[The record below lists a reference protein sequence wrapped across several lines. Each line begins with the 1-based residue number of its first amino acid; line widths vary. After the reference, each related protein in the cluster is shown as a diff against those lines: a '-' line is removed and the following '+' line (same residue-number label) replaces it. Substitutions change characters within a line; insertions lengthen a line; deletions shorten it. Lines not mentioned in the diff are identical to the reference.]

1 MPTQNQNPGA
11 QPHIRKI
18 FGGAIKLAIA
28 SEYQY
33 VTVEH
38 VALSLLADK
47 SVIDALTRC
56 NANVSKIASEIEKVL
71 DEQSPRIK
79 LNNADPTPTRSVQR
93 IFERAIHQAGNSG
106 KMLVEPYHIMAALF
120 MEQDCFSVYVI
131 EQEGVDRVSFLRNV
145 NMSGSTVNADGEEM
159 TPNDI
164 DPTTGMPIQSPE
176 SALDEFCVNLNEKAS
191 DGDIDNL
198 VGREKEVERVVQIIC
213 RRRKNNPLLVGES
226 GVGKTAIA
234 EGLALRI
241 VEENVPDYIKDAVIY
256 ALDMGA
262 LMAGAKYRGDVEER
276 LKAVLKGIEKI
287 NEEKKAILFIDE
299 LHTIIGAG
307 ATQGGS
313 MDVGNLLK
321 PALGSGKLRCIGSTT
336 YDEFNKY
343 FRKDTALKRRFQKV
357 DIVEPT
363 LEETREIIRGLA
375 KYFEEYH
382 SVKYMPEALM
392 RAVEL
397 SDKHIHD
404 NKLPDKAIDVIDEA
418 GAAQRLFPED
428 ERLDIIDVL
437 QIEEVIAKIA
447 RLPIETMTDSNKDRI
462 KNLEEHIK
470 NFVFGQDSAVE
481 ELVAAVELGMAGLR
495 EPDKPLGSYMFSGPT
510 GVGKTEVAKQL
521 ATQLGVELIRFD
533 MSEYMEK
540 HTVAKLIGAPP
551 GYVGH
556 DDGDGQLIEAI
567 DKHPHCVLLLD
578 EIEKAHP
585 DLFNILLQIMDE
597 ATLTGSRG
605 KTVKFHNVILIM
617 TTNAGAAEMAKP
629 AMGFER
635 ELNVSADE
643 EAITR
648 MFAPEFRN
656 RLDGIIAFDPLSRG
670 TMLHI
675 VDKFI
680 NQLQTRLDEKAI
692 QIILTDETKTWLAQ
706 KGYDPAMGARP
717 LARII
722 QEHIKKP
729 MSKEILY
736 GKLVDGGKVRVSVA
750 GKRLSLTFDK
760 RVVKKTETV
769 KAKE

>member
-1 MPTQNQNPGA
+1 MSQHPGN
-11 QPHIRKI
+11 QPHIREI
-18 FGGAIKLAIA
+18 FGRAIA
-28 SEYQY
+28 IAVQGKYQY

-38 VALSLLADK
+38 VSLSLLADR
-47 SVIDALTRC
+47 SVIDALSRC
-56 NANVSKIASEIEKVL
+56 NADVSKIIFEIEKAV
-71 DEQSPRIK
+71 DEQSPK
-79 LNNADPTPTRSVQR
+79 QHNSNPTPTRAVQR

-106 KMLVEPYHIMAALF
+106 KILVEPYHIMAALF

-131 EQEGVDRVSFLRNV
+131 EQQGVDRVSFLRNV
-145 NMSGSTVNADGEEM
+145 SMSGNANAVDADGEVM
-159 TPNDI
+159 IPNDI
-164 DPTTGMPIQSPE
+164 DPETGMPVQSSK
-176 SALDEFCVNLNEKAS
+176 SALEEFCVNLNEKAS
-191 DGDIDNL
+191 DGNIDSL
-198 VGREKEVERVVQIIC
+198 VGRQKEVERVVQIIC
-213 RRRKNNPLLVGES
+213 RRRKNNPILVGES

-256 ALDMGA
+256 ALDVGA

-299 LHTIIGAG
+299 IHTIIGAG

-313 MDVGNLLK
+313 MDVSNLLK
-321 PALGSGKLRCIGSTT
+321 PALGSGSLRCIGSTT
-336 YDEFNKY
+336 YDEYNKY
-343 FRKDTALKRRFQKV
+343 FRKDAALKRRFQKV
-357 DIVEPT
+357 DVVEPT
-363 LEETREIIRGLA
+363 LDETKEIIRGLS

-382 SVKYMPEALM
+382 SIKYTPEALM
-392 RAVEL
+392 RAVDL
-397 SDKHIHD
+397 ADKHIHD

-418 GAAQRLFPED
+418 GAAQRLFSES
-428 ERLDIIDVL
+428 ERLDIIDVQ
-437 QIEEVIAKIA
+437 QIEEVVAKIA
-447 RLPIETMTDSNKDRI
+447 RLPEETMTSSNKDRI
-462 KNLEEHIK
+462 EYLEAHIK
-470 NFVFGQDSAVE
+470 NFVFGQDTAVE
-481 ELVAAVELGMAGLR
+481 ELVAAVQLGMAGLR
-495 EPDKPLGSYMFSGPT
+495 EPDLPLGSYLFSGPT
-510 GVGKTEVAKQL
+510 GVGKTEVIKQL
-521 ATQLGVELIRFD
+521 AIHLGVELVRFD

-540 HTVAKLIGAPP
+540 HTISKLIGAPP

-556 DDGDGQLIEAI
+556 DDGDGLLIEAI

-585 DLFNILLQIMDE
+585 DLFNILLQIMDG

-605 KTVKFHNVILIM
+605 KTVKFHNVILAM
-617 TTNAGAAEMAKP
+617 TTNAGAAEMTKQSI
-629 AMGFER
+629 GFER
-635 ELNVSADE
+635 GLNASADE
-643 EAITR
+643 EAITK

-692 QIILTDETKTWLAQ
+692 QIILDEETKTWLAR

-717 LARII
+717 LARVI

-729 MSKEILY
+729 MSKEILF
-736 GKLVDGGKVRVSVA
+736 GELVDGGKVMVNVVD
-750 GKRLSLTFDK
+750 KKLSLKYDK

-769 KAKE
+769 KEER

>member
-1 MPTQNQNPGA
+1 MSNPGN
-11 QPHIRKI
+11 QPHIREI
-18 FGGAIKLAIA
+18 FGRSIAIA
-28 SEYQY
+28 VDGKYQY

-38 VALSLLADK
+38 VALSLLADR
-47 SVIDALTRC
+47 SVIDTLSRC
-56 NANVSKIASEIEKVL
+56 NADVSKIISEIEKTV
-71 DEQSPRIK
+71 DEQSPK
-79 LNNADPTPTRSVQR
+79 QSTNNPTPTRAVQR

-106 KMLVEPYHIMAALF
+106 KIVVEPYHIMAALF

-131 EQEGVDRVSFLRNV
+131 EEEGVDRVTFLRNV
-145 NMSGSTVNADGEEM
+145 NMKGGSAGPVGADGDEM

-164 DPTTGMPIQSPE
+164 DPMTGMPIQSPE
-176 SALDEFCVNLNEKAS
+176 GALDEYCVNLNDKAS
-191 DGDIDNL
+191 DGKIDNL
-198 VGREKEVERVVQIIC
+198 IGRKEEIERVVQIIC

-241 VEENVPDYIKDAVIY
+241 VEQDVPDYIKDAVIY

-262 LMAGAKYRGDVEER
+262 LMAGAKFRGDVEER
-276 LKAVLKGIEKI
+276 LKGVLKGIEKI
-287 NEEKKAILFIDE
+287 NEDKKAILFIDE
-299 LHTIIGAG
+299 LHTIVGAG

-321 PALGSGKLRCIGSTT
+321 PALSSGSLRCIGSTT
-336 YDEFNKY
+336 YDEYNKH
-343 FRKDTALKRRFQKV
+343 FRKDIALKRRFQKV
-357 DIVEPT
+357 DIDEPS
-363 LEETREIIRGLA
+363 LEESKEIILGLS

-382 SVKYMPEALM
+382 DIKYTPEALIL
-392 RAVEL
+392 AVEL
-397 SDKHIHD
+397 ADKHIHD

-418 GAAQRLFPED
+418 GARQRLFPEED
-428 ERLDIIDVL
+428 RLKIIDVL

-447 RLPIETMTDSNKDRI
+447 RLPEETISTNNKDRI
-462 KNLEEHIK
+462 RYLEEHIK
-470 NFVFGQDSAVE
+470 NFVFGQDPAVE

-495 EPDKPLGSYMFSGPT
+495 EPNKPLGSYLFSGPT
-510 GVGKTEVAKQL
+510 GVGKTEAIKQL
-521 ATQLGVELIRFD
+521 ATHLGVKFVRFD

-540 HTVAKLIGAPP
+540 HTVSKLIGAPP
-551 GYVGH
+551 GYIGH

-567 DKHPHCVLLLD
+567 DKNPHCVLLLD

-605 KTVKFHNVILIM
+605 KTVKFNNVIVCM
-617 TTNAGAAEMAKP
+617 TTNAGAAEMTKNGI
-629 AMGFER
+629 GFVNNG
-635 ELNVSADE
+635 LNVGADE
-643 EAITR
+643 EAITKL
-648 MFAPEFRN
+648 FPPEFRN

-680 NQLQTRLDEKAI
+680 NQLQTQLDDKAI
-692 QIILTDETKTWLAQ
+692 QIILSEDTKTWLAR

-717 LARII
+717 LARVI
-722 QEHIKKP
+722 QEYIKKP

-736 GKLVDGGKVRVSVA
+736 GKLMDGGKVRVEVVD
-750 GKRLSLTFDK
+750 KKLSLTFEK
-760 RVVKKTETV
+760 RVVKKIESVV
-769 KAKE
+769 KIEE

>member
-1 MPTQNQNPGA
+1 MTTQNPGH
-11 QPHIRKI
+11 QPHIREI
-18 FGGAIKLAIA
+18 FGRAIA
-28 SEYQY
+28 IAMEGGYQY
-33 VTVEH
+33 VTAEH
-38 VALSLLADK
+38 IALSLLANK
-47 SVIDALTRC
+47 SVIDALNRC
-56 NANVSKIASEIEKVL
+56 KADVAKIISEIKEAL
-71 DEQSPRIK
+71 DEQSPQFPQ
-79 LNNADPTPTRSVQR
+79 NGDDPAPTRSVQR
-93 IFERAIHQAGNSG
+93 IIERAIHQVGNSG
-106 KMLVEPYHIMAALF
+106 KVTVEPYHIMAALF
-120 MEQDCFSVYVI
+120 TEQDCFSVYVI
-131 EQEGVDRVSFLRNV
+131 EKEGVDRVSFLRNM
-145 NMSGSTVNADGEEM
+145 NISGSSAVGADGEEM
-159 TPNDI
+159 APNDI
-164 DPTTGMPIQSPE
+164 DPETGMPIQSSE
-176 SALDEFCVNLNEKAS
+176 GALDEFCVNLNKKAE

-276 LKAVLKGIEKI
+276 LKAVLDGLKKI

-299 LHTIIGAG
+299 IHTIIGAG

-313 MDVGNLLK
+313 MDVSNLLK
-321 PALGSGKLRCIGSTT
+321 PVLGSGKLRCIGSTT
-336 YDEFNKY
+336 YDEYNKY
-343 FRKDTALKRRFQKV
+343 FRKDTALRRRFQKV
-357 DIVEPT
+357 DIIEPT
-363 LEETREIIRGLA
+363 LDETKEIILGLS
-375 KYFEEYH
+375 KYFEKYH
-382 SVKYMPEALM
+382 GVKYTSEALIL
-392 RAVEL
+392 AVEL
-397 SDKHIHD
+397 ADKHIHD

-418 GAAQRLFPED
+418 GAAQRLFSED
-428 ERLDIIDVL
+428 KRLDTIDVL

-447 RLPIETMTDSNKDRI
+447 RLPAETVSSNNKDRI
-462 KNLEEHIK
+462 KYLEEHIK

-495 EPDKPLGSYMFSGPT
+495 APDTPLGSYIFSGPT

-521 ATQLGVELIRFD
+521 AIHLGVELVRFD

-540 HTVAKLIGAPP
+540 HTVSKLIGSPP
-551 GYVGH
+551 GYVGY

-578 EIEKAHP
+578 EVEKAHP
-585 DLFNILLQIMDE
+585 DLFNLLLQIMDG
-597 ATLTGSRG
+597 AKLTSSRG
-605 KTVKFHNVILIM
+605 KTVNFRNVMLIM

-629 AMGFER
+629 AIGFER
-635 ELNVSADE
+635 ELNIGADE
-643 EAITR
+643 EALKK
-648 MFAPEFRN
+648 MFAPEFHN
-656 RLDGIIAFDPLSRG
+656 RLDGIIAFDPLDRG

-680 NQLQTRLDEKAI
+680 NQLQTQLDEKAI
-692 QIILTDETKTWLAQ
+692 QITLDDEAKTWLAR
-706 KGYDPAMGARP
+706 KGYEPTMGARP

-736 GKLVDGGKVRVSVA
+736 GKLVDGGKVGVTVVDKKIVLKF
-750 GKRLSLTFDK
+750 GKLIA
-760 RVVKKTETV
+760 KKTETV
-769 KAKE
+769 DAEE

>member
-1 MPTQNQNPGA
+1 MPNPGN
-11 QPHIRKI
+11 QPHIREI
-18 FGGAIKLAIA
+18 FGRATAIA
-28 SEYQY
+28 VEGQYQY

-38 VALSLLADK
+38 VALSLLANK
-47 SVIDALTRC
+47 SVVDALSRC
-56 NANVSKIASEIEKVL
+56 NADVGKIILEIGKAV
-71 DEQSPRIK
+71 DEQSPK
-79 LNNADPTPTRSVQR
+79 QNNTNPTPTRAVQR

-106 KMLVEPYHIMAALF
+106 KMIVEAYHIMAALF
-120 MEQDCFSVYVI
+120 SEQDCFSVYVI
-131 EQEGVDRVSFLRNV
+131 ESEGVDRVSFLRNV
-145 NMSGSTVNADGEEM
+145 NMSGSAVDADGEEM

-164 DPTTGMPIQSPE
+164 DPETGMPIQSPK
-176 SALDEFCVNLNEKAS
+176 SALEEFCVNLNEKAS

-226 GVGKTAIA
+226 GVGKTAIV

-241 VEENVPDYIKDAVIY
+241 VEEDVPDYIKDAVIY

-287 NEEKKAILFIDE
+287 NEDKKAILFIDE

-336 YDEFNKY
+336 YDEYNKY

-363 LEETREIIRGLA
+363 LEETRDIIRGLA
-375 KYFEEYH
+375 KYFEAYH
-382 SVKYMPEALM
+382 NVKYTPEALM

-428 ERLDIIDVL
+428 KRLDTIDVL
-437 QIEEVIAKIA
+437 QIEEIIAKIA
-447 RLPIETMTDSNKDRI
+447 RLPAETVSSSKKDRI
-462 KNLEEHIK
+462 RYLEEHIK
-470 NFVFGQDSAVE
+470 NFVFGQDAAVE

-495 EPDKPLGSYMFSGPT
+495 APDTPLGSYIFSGPT
-510 GVGKTEVAKQL
+510 GVGKTEAAKQL
-521 ATQLGVELIRFD
+521 AIHLGVELVRFD
-533 MSEYMEK
+533 MSEYMER
-540 HTVAKLIGAPP
+540 HTVAKLIGSPP

-556 DDGDGQLIEAI
+556 DDGDGQLIEAV

-578 EIEKAHP
+578 EVEKAHP
-585 DLFNILLQIMDE
+585 DLFNILLQIMDG
-597 ATLTGSRG
+597 AKLTSSRG
-605 KTVKFHNVILIM
+605 KVANFRNVMLIM
-617 TTNAGAAEMAKP
+617 TTNAGAAEMVKP
-629 AMGFER
+629 AIGFER
-635 ELNVSADE
+635 TLNVGADE
-643 EAITR
+643 EAINK

-656 RLDGIIAFDPLSRG
+656 RLDGIIAFDPLDRG

-680 NQLQTRLDEKAI
+680 NQLQTQLDEKAI
-692 QIILTDETKTWLAQ
+692 QIVLEDEAKTWLAQ
-706 KGYDPAMGARP
+706 KGFDPAFGARP
-717 LARII
+717 LARVI

-736 GKLVDGGKVRVSVA
+736 GKLVDGGKVGVSVT
-750 GKRLSLTFDK
+750 GKKLSLKFDK
-760 RVVKKTETV
+760 RIVKKVETV
-769 KAKE
+769 NAEE

>member
-1 MPTQNQNPGA
+1 MSNPGN
-11 QPHIRKI
+11 QPHIREI
-18 FGGAIKLAIA
+18 FGRAIA
-28 SEYQY
+28 IAIEGKYQY

-38 VALSLLADK
+38 VALSLLANK
-47 SVIDALTRC
+47 SVTDALSRC
-56 NANVSKIASEIEKVL
+56 NADVAKITSEISKAVA
-71 DEQSPRIK
+71 EQCPNQSTA
-79 LNNADPTPTRSVQR
+79 NPTPTRAVQR

-106 KMLVEPYHIMAALF
+106 KMIVEAYHIMAALF
-120 MEQDCFSVYVI
+120 NEQDCFSVYVI
-131 EQEGVDRVSFLRNV
+131 ESEGVDRVSFLRNV
-145 NMSGSTVNADGEEM
+145 SMSGSAVDANGEEM
-159 TPNDI
+159 IPNDI
-164 DPTTGMPIQSPE
+164 DPETGMPVQSSK

-226 GVGKTAIA
+226 GVGKTAIV

-241 VEENVPDYIKDAVIY
+241 VEGNVPDYIKDAVIY

-262 LMAGAKYRGDVEER
+262 LIAGTKYRGDVEER

-307 ATQGGS
+307 ATGGGS

-336 YDEFNKY
+336 YDEYNKH
-343 FRKDTALKRRFQKV
+343 FRKDAALKRRFQKV
-357 DIVEPT
+357 DIDEPT
-363 LEETREIIRGLA
+363 IDETKEIILGLS

-382 SVKYMPEALM
+382 SVKYTPEALI
-392 RAVEL
+392 RAVDL
-397 SDKHIHD
+397 AAKHIHD

-428 ERLDIIDVL
+428 ERLDTIDVP

-447 RLPIETMTDSNKDRI
+447 RLPAETVSTNNKDRI
-462 KNLEEHIK
+462 KYLEEHIK
-470 NFVFGQDSAVE
+470 NFVFGQDPAVE
-481 ELVAAVELGMAGLR
+481 ELVSAIQLGMAGLR
-495 EPDKPLGSYMFSGPT
+495 DPDKPLGSYLFSGPT
-510 GVGKTEVAKQL
+510 GVGKTEAIKQL
-521 ATQLGVELIRFD
+521 AIHLGVELVRFD

-540 HTVAKLIGAPP
+540 HTVSKLIGAPP

-556 DDGDGQLIEAI
+556 DDGDGLLIEAI

-585 DLFNILLQIMDE
+585 ELFNILLQIMDG
-597 ATLTGSRG
+597 ATLTGGRG
-605 KTVKFHNVILIM
+605 KTVKFHNVILAM
-617 TTNAGAAEMAKP
+617 TTNAGAAEMAKE
-629 AMGFER
+629 AIGFER
-635 ELNVSADE
+635 TLNVGADE
-643 EAITR
+643 EAINR

-680 NQLQTRLDEKAI
+680 NQLQTQLDEKAI
-692 QIILTDETKTWLAQ
+692 QIGLSDDAKTWLSK

-717 LARII
+717 LARVI

-729 MSKEILY
+729 MSKEILF
-736 GKLVDGGKVRVSVA
+736 GELVDGGKVMVNVVD
-750 GKRLSLTFDK
+750 KKLSLKYNK

-769 KAKE
+769 KAEE

>member
-1 MPTQNQNPGA
+1 MPNPGN
-11 QPHIRKI
+11 QPHIREI
-18 FGGAIKLAIA
+18 FGRATDIA
-28 SEYQY
+28 VKGQYQY

-38 VALSLLADK
+38 VALSLLANK
-47 SVIDALTRC
+47 SVVAALSRC
-56 NANVSKIASEIEKVL
+56 NADVDKIISEIGKAV
-71 DEQSPRIK
+71 DEQSPEQD
-79 LNNADPTPTRSVQR
+79 NTNPTPTRAVQR

-106 KMLVEPYHIMAALF
+106 KMIVEAYHIMAALF

-131 EQEGVDRVSFLRNV
+131 ESEGVDRVSFLRNV
-145 NMSGSTVNADGEEM
+145 NMSGSAVDADGEEM
-159 TPNDI
+159 IPNDI
-164 DPTTGMPIQSPE
+164 DPETGMPIQSSK
-176 SALDEFCVNLNEKAS
+176 SALEEFCVNLNEKAR
-191 DGDIDNL
+191 DGNIDNL

-226 GVGKTAIA
+226 GVGKTAIV

-241 VEENVPDYIKDAVIY
+241 IEEDVPDYIKDAVIY
-256 ALDMGA
+256 SLDMGA

-287 NEEKKAILFIDE
+287 NEDNKKAILFIDE

-336 YDEFNKY
+336 YDEYNKY
-343 FRKDTALKRRFQKV
+343 FRKDTALKRRFRKV
-357 DIVEPT
+357 DIGEPT
-363 LEETREIIRGLA
+363 LDETKEIVLGLS

-382 SVKYMPEALM
+382 NIKYTPEALI
-392 RAVEL
+392 RAVDL
-397 SDKHIHD
+397 ADKHIHD

-428 ERLDIIDVL
+428 ERLDTIDVL
-437 QIEEVIAKIA
+437 QIEEVVAKIA
-447 RLPIETMTDSNKDRI
+447 RLPAETMTSSNKDRI
-462 KNLEEHIK
+462 RYLEEHIK
-470 NFVFGQDSAVE
+470 NFVFGQDAAVE
-481 ELVAAVELGMAGLR
+481 ELVAAVQLGMAGLR
-495 EPDKPLGSYMFSGPT
+495 EPNKPLGSYIFSGPT
-510 GVGKTEVAKQL
+510 GVGKTEAIKQL
-521 ATQLGVELIRFD
+521 AIHLGVELVRFD

-540 HTVAKLIGAPP
+540 HTISKLIGSPP

-605 KTVKFHNVILIM
+605 KTVKFHNVILAM
-617 TTNAGAAEMAKP
+617 TTNAGAAEMVKP
-629 AMGFER
+629 AIGFER
-635 ELNVSADE
+635 TLNVGADE
-643 EAITR
+643 EAINK
-648 MFAPEFRN
+648 MFTPEFRN

-680 NQLQTRLDEKAI
+680 NQLQTQLDEKAI
-692 QIILTDETKTWLAQ
+692 QIGLSDDAKTWLSK
-706 KGYDPAMGARP
+706 KGYDPAFGARP
-717 LARII
+717 LARVI

-729 MSKEILY
+729 MSKEILF
-736 GKLVDGGKVRVSVA
+736 GELVDGGKVMVNVVDQ
-750 GKRLSLTFDK
+750 KLSLKYNK
-760 RVVKKTETV
+760 RVVKKAETV
-769 KAKE
+769 NVEE